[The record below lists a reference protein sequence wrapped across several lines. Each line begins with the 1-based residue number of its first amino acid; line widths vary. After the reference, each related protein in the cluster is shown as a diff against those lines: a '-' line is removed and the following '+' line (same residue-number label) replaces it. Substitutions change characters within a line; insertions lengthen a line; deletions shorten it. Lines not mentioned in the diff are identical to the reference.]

1 VPKADTNRL
10 RGTVLFPLAALLVVV
25 ATAGE
30 VPAGEVA
37 VGVGVIERLVGNETV
52 GSPDEMVLTPELA
65 LVDPLPEA
73 GALSPEADPDPD
85 PDPDPVGAGG
95 RLSEL
100 ETLTGPG
107 PDPPPLL
114 TVGDPPAEEGG

>member
-10 RGTVLFPLAALLVVV
+10 RGTVLFPLAELLAVVV
-25 ATAGE
+25 AAGE
-30 VPAGEVA
+30 DPAGEVA
-37 VGVGVIERLVGNETV
+37 VAVVGLERLVGNETV
-52 GSPDEMVLTPELA
+52 GSPDEVVLAPET
-65 LVDPLPEA
+65 
-73 GALSPEADPDPD
+73 DPD

-114 TVGDPPAEEGG
+114 IVGDPPAEEGG